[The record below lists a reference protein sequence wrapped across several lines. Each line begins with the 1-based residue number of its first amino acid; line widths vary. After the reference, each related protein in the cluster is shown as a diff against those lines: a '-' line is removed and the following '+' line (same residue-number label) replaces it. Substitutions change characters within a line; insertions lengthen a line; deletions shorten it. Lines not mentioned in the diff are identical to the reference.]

1 MICFLR
7 LMFVL
12 QLLQIDSVQVQVLQL
27 IRWNRK
33 YKILSR
39 RPIQEVEE
47 TIFIFSWRRR
57 RPNTQDPIDRKNVEI
72 VHLVVPPPATP
83 REPGELSVDWEKIF
97 SLESESFLKVFFYQS
112 GLWSL
117 CSELKCQLDTI
128 APKKEVIARPCHWWT
143 LLKTCHSFRNH
154 NLEKGI

>member
-33 YKILSR
+33 YKKLCRQSIYEVDWNNFDFFLTATTTKHSR
-39 RPIQEVEE
+39 SHRSE
-47 TIFIFSWRRR
+47 
-57 RPNTQDPIDRKNVEI
+57 KNVEI
-72 VHLVVPPPATP
+72 DHLVVPPPAIP

-97 SLESESFLKVFFYQS
+97 SLESESFSYQS
-112 GLWSL
+112 GLWSV
-117 CSELKCQLDTI
+117 CSELKCQLNTI
-128 APKKEVIARPCHWWT
+128 VPKKEVIARPCHWWT
-143 LLKTCHSFRNH
+143 LLKTCHSFRSH

>member
-33 YKILSR
+33 YEILCR
-39 RPIQEVEE
+39 RSIHEIKE
-47 TIFIFSWRRR
+47 TILIFSWRRR
-57 RPNTQDPIDRKNVEI
+57 RPNTLDLIDRKKMSKLI
-72 VHLVVPPPATP
+72 TLLSHLLLL
-83 REPGELSVDWEKIF
+83 RESLVNYPLIERRFFFGKWEF
-97 SLESESFLKVFFYQS
+97 FESFFYQS

-143 LLKTCHSFRNH
+143 LLQACHNFGNH
-154 NLEKGI
+154 DLEKGI